1 MKNRITELRISRH
14 LTQSEF
20 GDRIGATRD
29 AIAAYERGVTIKEP
43 IIKLI
48 CKEFGI
54 NYSWLKEGI
63 GEMESDFKNSILDD
77 LVREYDLDDT
87 DRLILENY
95 MKLDKDARK
104 ALSDYLKSLTS
115 IWQKEQ

>member
-1 MKNRITELRISRH
+1 MKNRIKELRISRH

-48 CKEFGI
+48 CKEFNV
-54 NYSWLKEGI
+54 NY
-63 GEMESDFKNSILDD
+63 
-77 LVREYDLDDT
+77 
-87 DRLILENY
+87 
-95 MKLDKDARK
+95 
-104 ALSDYLKSLTS
+104 
-115 IWQKEQ
+115 